1 MKVKKFGT
9 GAFTFGEGMVHAAEL
24 GVKLKK
30 WRAAADGVG
39 PARVSV
45 PKASPAGRA
54 DRRRGLVPKA
64 RT

>member
-39 PARVSV
+39 PAV
-45 PKASPAGRA
+45 PKVASPAGRA